1 MPPDRSEG
9 DRFSAAKR
17 SLIGR
22 LVPKS
27 PSAALKPVSVPEPSM
42 QSSGTV
48 LSILAYLT
56 RLALVMGVSVALLV
70 GGGYM
75 IHEQYISEGPLP
87 TDKVVM
93 IKGGLS
99 DVVEQLVQDGVVDR
113 PILLMAA
120 IYMNGVS
127 AKIKAG
133 EYMFKQ
139 KASLED
145 VIGTLTEGKAIL
157 QSILIKEGLTSQQI
171 VDHLKENDY
180 LTGEITNVPP
190 EGSLLPETYKFSR
203 GMSRQQLLDRM
214 MQDQARLVKELWARR
229 VAGLPIQSPAEMVVL
244 ASIVEKE
251 TGKADERSRVAR
263 VFLNRLDKKMRLQ
276 SDPTI
281 IYGLVGGKGS
291 LGRSLTRSDID
302 SQTPYNTYVIP
313 ALPPAPIGN
322 PGRAAL
328 EAVINPSQ
336 TKELYFVADGT
347 GGHVFA
353 ETYEQHLRN
362 VSRWRQ
368 IENERKDIPPP
379 VAQSPSVTVTTP
391 PASGVAKPS
400 APVATAAPATS
411 GVTITPA
418 PSSPAA
424 TTPAASPAP
433 VAPVPVASA
442 SAASASAPA
451 PAASA
456 PAAVVPEPSSGF
468 VMPAQVPLP
477 PVPPAGL
484 RDGSAG
490 AAPSTDQNFDLT
502 TSKTIPKLN

>member
-1 MPPDRSEG
+1 MPPERSEE
-9 DRFSAAKR
+9 DRPLATKR

-27 PSAALKPVSVPEPSM
+27 PSAALKPVSVPEPSKE
-42 QSSGTV
+42 SSGTV
-48 LSILAYLT
+48 LSILGYLT
-56 RLALVMGVSVALLV
+56 RLAIIMGLSVALLL
-70 GGGYM
+70 GAGYT
-75 IHEQYISEGPLP
+75 IYEQYISPGPLP
-87 TDKVVM
+87 TEKVVM

-99 DVVEQLVQDGVVDR
+99 DVVEQLVQDGVVER
-113 PILLMAA
+113 PILLMGA
-120 IYMNGVS
+120 IYLNGVS
-127 AKIKAG
+127 SRIKAG
-133 EYMFKQ
+133 EYIFKQ

-145 VIGTLTEGKAIL
+145 VIGTLTEGKPIL
-157 QSILIKEGLTSQQI
+157 QSIMIKEGLTSQQI
-171 VDHLKENDY
+171 VDHLKDSE
-180 LTGEITNVPP
+180 LLSGEITTVPP
-190 EGSLLPETYKFSR
+190 EGTLLPETYKFSR
-203 GMSRQQLLDRM
+203 GMNRQHLLDRM
-214 MQDQARLVKELWARR
+214 MQDHARVVKELWARR

-291 LGRSLTRSDID
+291 LGRAITRSDIE

-353 ETYEQHLRN
+353 ETYEQHQRN
-362 VSRWRQ
+362 VVRWRQ
-368 IENERKDIPPP
+368 IENERKDTPPLAQTPSSPAIPAAFPPASAPSANSKAPVAAAPAVAAPTTSAVTITPANPP
-379 VAQSPSVTVTTP
+379 VAPV
-391 PASGVAKPS
+391 
-400 APVATAAPATS
+400 APVATA
-411 GVTITPA
+411 TPA
-418 PSSPAA
+418 E
-424 TTPAASPAP
+424 
-433 VAPVPVASA
+433 PVASF
-442 SAASASAPA
+442 
-451 PAASA
+451 
-456 PAAVVPEPSSGF
+456 VPPL
-468 VMPAQVPLP
+468 QVPLP
-477 PVPPAGL
+477 PLPPAGL

-490 AAPSTDQNFDLT
+490 IAAPASDQNFDLT
-502 TSKTIPKLN
+502 TPKTIPKMN

>member
-1 MPPDRSEG
+1 MPPDRSEQ

-48 LSILAYLT
+48 LSILGYLT
-56 RLALVMGVSVALLV
+56 RLAIIMAVAVALLV
-70 GGGYM
+70 GAGYT
-75 IHEQYISEGPLP
+75 IHEQYIAQGPLP

-113 PILLMAA
+113 PILLMAS
-120 IYMNGVS
+120 IYINGVS

-139 KASLED
+139 KASLEE

-157 QSILIKEGLTSQQI
+157 QSIMIKEGLTSQQI
-171 VDHLKENDY
+171 VDHLKESD
-180 LTGEITNVPP
+180 LLSGEITAVPP
-190 EGSLLPETYKFSR
+190 EGTLLPETYKFSR
-203 GMSRQQLLDRM
+203 GMNRQQLLDRM
-214 MQDQARLVKELWARR
+214 MQDQARVVKELWARR

-263 VFLNRLDKKMRLQ
+263 VFLNRLDRKMRLQ

-291 LGRSLTRSDID
+291 LGRAITRSDIE

-353 ETYEQHLRN
+353 ESYEQHQRN
-362 VSRWRQ
+362 VVRWRQ
-368 IENERKDIPPP
+368 IETDRKDAPPPVAQPP
-379 VAQSPSVTVTTP
+379 VAQSPVAQTP
-391 PASGVAKPS
+391 
-400 APVATAAPATS
+400 AAPAAS
-411 GVTITPA
+411 AAAPA
-418 PSSPAA
+418 NAKSP
-424 TTPAASPAP
+424 
-433 VAPVPVASA
+433 APVPVAPAPTTS
-442 SAASASAPA
+442 SVTITPPNQPAAAVAAPA
-451 PAASA
+451 PAPE
-456 PAAVVPEPSSGF
+456 PAATF
-468 VMPAQVPLP
+468 VAPAQVPLP

-490 AAPSTDQNFDLT
+490 AASSASDQNFDLT
-502 TSKTIPKLN
+502 TPKTIPKFN

>member
-1 MPPDRSEG
+1 MPPGNPEE
-9 DRFSAAKR
+9 DRFHVAKR

-42 QSSGTV
+42 ESSGTV
-48 LSILAYLT
+48 LSILGYLT
-56 RLALVMGVSVALLV
+56 RLALIMVISVALLI
-70 GGGYM
+70 GAGYT
-75 IHEQYISEGPLP
+75 INEQYISQGPLP
-87 TDKVVM
+87 TDKVVL

-120 IYMNGVS
+120 IYINGVS
-127 AKIKAG
+127 SKIKAG

-139 KASLED
+139 KASLEE

-157 QSILIKEGLTSQQI
+157 QAILIKEGLTSQQV
-171 VDHLKENDY
+171 VDHLKESEF
-180 LTGEITNVPP
+180 LSGEIISVPP

-203 GMSRQQLLDRM
+203 GMNRQQLLDRM
-214 MQDQARLVKELWARR
+214 MQDQTRVVKELWSRR

-251 TGKADERSRVAR
+251 TGKADERPRVAR
-263 VFLNRLDKKMRLQ
+263 VFLNRLEKKMRLQ

-291 LGRSLTRSDID
+291 LGRSLTRSDIE

-353 ETYEQHLRN
+353 ETLEQHQRN
-362 VSRWRQ
+362 VVRWRQ
-368 IENERKDIPPP
+368 IENDRKE
-379 VAQSPSVTVTTP
+379 S
-391 PASGVAKPS
+391 
-400 APVATAAPATS
+400 
-411 GVTITPA
+411 
-418 PSSPAA
+418 
-424 TTPAASPAP
+424 
-433 VAPVPVASA
+433 
-442 SAASASAPA
+442 
-451 PAASA
+451 SA
-456 PAAVVPEPSSGF
+456 PAAQSPTIPAIAPPASTSPPANSKPVSPAV
-468 VMPAQVPLP
+468 PAQTTPVGNPPIAAAMTPSANVQAPDTAGSFVPPINVPLP
-477 PVPPAGL
+477 PLPPAGL
-484 RDGSAG
+484 RDSSGST
-490 AAPSTDQNFDLT
+490 AAPGPDQNFDLT
-502 TSKTIPKLN
+502 TPKTIPKMN

>member
-1 MPPDRSEG
+1 MPPERSEEDRSL
-9 DRFSAAKR
+9 ATKR

-27 PSAALKPVSVPEPSM
+27 PSAALKPVSVPEPSKE
-42 QSSGTV
+42 SSGTV
-48 LSILAYLT
+48 LSILGYLT
-56 RLALVMGVSVALLV
+56 RLAIIMGLSVALLL
-70 GGGYM
+70 GAGYT
-75 IHEQYISEGPLP
+75 IHEQYISPGPLP

-99 DVVEQLVQDGVVDR
+99 DVVEQLVQDGVVER
-113 PILLMAA
+113 PILLMGA
-120 IYMNGVS
+120 IYLNGVS
-127 AKIKAG
+127 SRIKAG
-133 EYMFKQ
+133 EYIFKQ

-145 VIGTLTEGKAIL
+145 VIGTLTDGKPIL
-157 QSILIKEGLTSQQI
+157 QSIMIKEGLTSQQI
-171 VDHLKENDY
+171 VDHLKDSE
-180 LTGEITNVPP
+180 LLSGEITSVPP
-190 EGSLLPETYKFSR
+190 EGTLLPETYKFSR
-203 GMSRQQLLDRM
+203 GMNRQQLLDRM
-214 MQDQARLVKELWARR
+214 MQDHARVVKELWARR

-291 LGRSLTRSDID
+291 LGRAITRSDIE

-353 ETYEQHLRN
+353 ETYEQHQRN
-362 VSRWRQ
+362 VVRWRQ
-368 IENERKDIPPP
+368 IENDRKDAPPP
-379 VAQSPSVTVTTP
+379 VAQTPALPSIMPGTPPNQAAVP
-391 PASGVAKPS
+391 PASAPS
-400 APVATAAPATS
+400 PANSKAPVIVAPAIPSPTTS
-411 GVTITPA
+411 AVTITPA
-418 PSSPAA
+418 NPPVAPAA
-424 TTPAASPAP
+424 TAAQAEP
-433 VAPVPVASA
+433 SA
-442 SAASASAPA
+442 SF
-451 PAASA
+451 
-456 PAAVVPEPSSGF
+456 VPPL
-468 VMPAQVPLP
+468 QVPLP
-477 PVPPAGL
+477 PLPPAGL

-490 AAPSTDQNFDLT
+490 SAAPASDQNFDLT
-502 TSKTIPKLN
+502 TPKTIPKMN

>member
-1 MPPDRSEG
+1 MPPERSEE
-9 DRFSAAKR
+9 DRPLATKR

-27 PSAALKPVSVPEPSM
+27 PSAALKPVSVPEPSKE
-42 QSSGTV
+42 SSGTV
-48 LSILAYLT
+48 LSILGYLT
-56 RLALVMGVSVALLV
+56 RLAMMMAVAVALLV
-70 GGGYM
+70 GAGYT
-75 IHEQYISEGPLP
+75 IHEQYIAQGPLP

-99 DVVEQLVQDGVVDR
+99 DVVEQLVQDGVVER

-120 IYMNGVS
+120 IYINGVS

-145 VIGTLTEGKAIL
+145 VIGTLTEGKVIL
-157 QSILIKEGLTSQQI
+157 QSIMIKEGLTSQQI
-171 VDHLKENDY
+171 VDHLKENQN
-180 LTGEITNVPP
+180 LSGEITAVPP

-203 GMSRQQLLDRM
+203 GMNRQQLLDRM
-214 MQDQARLVKELWARR
+214 MQDQARVVKELWARR

-263 VFLNRLDKKMRLQ
+263 VFLNRLDKKMRLD
-276 SDPTI
+276 SDATI
-281 IYGLVGGKGS
+281 IYGIAGGKGS
-291 LGRSLTRSDID
+291 LGRPITKSEKM
-302 SQTPYNTYVIP
+302 SQTPFNTYVIP

-336 TKELYFVADGT
+336 TKELFFVADGT

-353 ETYEQHLRN
+353 ETYEQHQRN
-362 VSRWRQ
+362 VVRWRQ
-368 IENERKDIPPP
+368 IENDLKDATPP
-379 VAQSPSVTVTTP
+379 VAQTPAASASP
-391 PASGVAKPS
+391 A
-400 APVATAAPATS
+400 APVAAPANPKAPAPAAPVTAAPVPSSS

-418 PSSPAA
+418 TPPAA
-424 TTPAASPAP
+424 ALA
-433 VAPVPVASA
+433 
-442 SAASASAPA
+442 APA
-451 PAASA
+451 PAPEPA
-456 PAAVVPEPSSGF
+456 PAF
-468 VMPAQVPLP
+468 VAPAQVPLP

-490 AAPSTDQNFDLT
+490 AAPASSDQNFDLT
-502 TSKTIPKLN
+502 TPKTIPKLN

>member
-1 MPPDRSEG
+1 MPPDRSEE

-42 QSSGTV
+42 ESSGTV
-48 LSILAYLT
+48 LSILGYLT
-56 RLALVMGVSVALLV
+56 RLAMIMGISVALLV
-70 GGGYM
+70 AGGYT
-75 IHEQYISEGPLP
+75 IHEQYISQGPLP

-120 IYMNGVS
+120 IYINGVS

-157 QSILIKEGLTSQQI
+157 QSIMIKEGLTSQQI
-171 VDHLKENDY
+171 VDHLKESD
-180 LTGEITNVPP
+180 LLSGEITAVPP

-203 GMSRQQLLDRM
+203 GMGRQQLLDRM
-214 MQDQARLVKELWARR
+214 MQDQARVVKELWARR

-291 LGRSLTRSDID
+291 LGRSITRSDIE

-362 VSRWRQ
+362 VARWRQ
-368 IENERKDIPPP
+368 VENDRKDVPPPIAQSP
-379 VAQSPSVTVTTP
+379 VAQSPVTQTP
-391 PASGVAKPS
+391 VAQTPATVPVSTPAKPQ
-400 APVATAAPATS
+400 APAAAPSTS
-411 GVTITPA
+411 GVTITP
-418 PSSPAA
+418 PSPPA
-424 TTPAASPAP
+424 AP
-433 VAPVPVASA
+433 VA
-442 SAASASAPA
+442 APA
-451 PAASA
+451 PAPE
-456 PAAVVPEPSSGF
+456 PAATF
-468 VMPAQVPLP
+468 VAPAQVPLP
-477 PVPPAGL
+477 PLPPAGL
-484 RDGSAG
+484 REGSAG
-490 AAPSTDQNFDLT
+490 AAQPPSDQNFDLT
-502 TSKTIPKLN
+502 TGKTIPKLN

>member
-1 MPPDRSEG
+1 MPPDRSEQ

-42 QSSGTV
+42 ESGGTV
-48 LSILAYLT
+48 LSILGYLT
-56 RLALVMGVSVALLV
+56 RLAMIMGVAVALLV
-70 GGGYM
+70 GAGYT
-75 IHEQYISEGPLP
+75 IHEQYIAQGPLP

-113 PILLMAA
+113 PILLMAS
-120 IYMNGVS
+120 IYINGVS

-139 KASLED
+139 KASLEE

-157 QSILIKEGLTSQQI
+157 QSIMIKEGLTSQQI
-171 VDHLKENDY
+171 VDHLKESD
-180 LTGEITNVPP
+180 LLSGEITAVPP

-203 GMSRQQLLDRM
+203 GMNRQQLLDRM
-214 MQDQARLVKELWARR
+214 MQDQARVVKELWARR

-263 VFLNRLDKKMRLQ
+263 VFLNRLDRKMRLQ

-291 LGRSLTRSDID
+291 LGRSITRSDIE

-353 ETYEQHLRN
+353 ESYEQHQRN
-362 VSRWRQ
+362 VVRWRQ
-368 IENERKDIPPP
+368 IENDRKDAPPP
-379 VAQSPSVTVTTP
+379 VAQTP
-391 PASGVAKPS
+391 AAPAAS
-400 APVATAAPATS
+400 TAAPAN
-411 GVTITPA
+411 A
-418 PSSPAA
+418 K
-424 TTPAASPAP
+424 SPAP
-433 VAPVPVASA
+433 VQTTSSVTLTPRNPP
-442 SAASASAPA
+442 AAAVVAPA
-451 PAASA
+451 PAPAPE
-456 PAAVVPEPSSGF
+456 PAATF
-468 VMPAQVPLP
+468 VAPAQVPLP
-477 PVPPAGL
+477 PVPPPGL

-490 AAPSTDQNFDLT
+490 ASPAVSDQNFDLT
-502 TSKTIPKLN
+502 TTKTIPKLN

>member
-1 MPPDRSEG
+1 MPPDRSEE

-42 QSSGTV
+42 ESSGTV
-48 LSILAYLT
+48 LSILGYLT
-56 RLALVMGVSVALLV
+56 RLAMIMGISVALLV
-70 GGGYM
+70 AGGYT
-75 IHEQYISEGPLP
+75 IHEQYISQGPLP

-120 IYMNGVS
+120 IYINGVS

-157 QSILIKEGLTSQQI
+157 QSIMIKEGLTSQQI
-171 VDHLKENDY
+171 VDHLKESD
-180 LTGEITNVPP
+180 LLSGEITAVPP

-203 GMSRQQLLDRM
+203 GMGRQQLLDRM
-214 MQDQARLVKELWARR
+214 MQDQARVVKELWARR

-291 LGRSLTRSDID
+291 LGRSITRSDIE

-362 VSRWRQ
+362 VARWRQ
-368 IENERKDIPPP
+368 VENERKDAPPPIAQSP
-379 VAQSPSVTVTTP
+379 VAQSPVAQTP
-391 PASGVAKPS
+391 AVPA
-400 APVATAAPATS
+400 APVAAPSKPQAPAAAPATS

-418 PSSPAA
+418 SPPAAPVATPAPAPEPAA
-424 TTPAASPAP
+424 TF
-433 VAPVPVASA
+433 VA
-442 SAASASAPA
+442 
-451 PAASA
+451 
-456 PAAVVPEPSSGF
+456 
-468 VMPAQVPLP
+468 PAQVPLP
-477 PVPPAGL
+477 PLPPAGL
-484 RDGSAG
+484 REGSAG
-490 AAPSTDQNFDLT
+490 AVQPPSDQNFDLT
-502 TSKTIPKLN
+502 TGKTIPKLN

>member
-1 MPPDRSEG
+1 MPPDRSEQ

-48 LSILAYLT
+48 LTILGYLT
-56 RLALVMGVSVALLV
+56 RLAIIMAVAVALLV
-70 GGGYM
+70 GAGYT
-75 IHEQYISEGPLP
+75 IHEQYIAQGPLP

-113 PILLMAA
+113 PILLMAS
-120 IYMNGVS
+120 IYINGVS

-139 KASLED
+139 KASLEE

-157 QSILIKEGLTSQQI
+157 QSIMIKEGLTSQQI
-171 VDHLKENDY
+171 VDHLKESD
-180 LTGEITNVPP
+180 LLSGEITAVPP
-190 EGSLLPETYKFSR
+190 EGTLLPETYKFSR
-203 GMSRQQLLDRM
+203 GMNRQQLLDRM
-214 MQDQARLVKELWARR
+214 MQDQARVVKELWARR

-263 VFLNRLDKKMRLQ
+263 VFLNRLDRKMRLQ

-291 LGRSLTRSDID
+291 LGRAITRSDIE

-353 ETYEQHLRN
+353 ESYEQHQRN
-362 VSRWRQ
+362 VVRWRQ
-368 IENERKDIPPP
+368 IETDRKDAPPPVAQPP
-379 VAQSPSVTVTTP
+379 VAQSPVAQTP
-391 PASGVAKPS
+391 
-400 APVATAAPATS
+400 AAPAAS
-411 GVTITPA
+411 AAAPA
-418 PSSPAA
+418 NAKSP
-424 TTPAASPAP
+424 
-433 VAPVPVASA
+433 APVPVAPAPTTS
-442 SAASASAPA
+442 SVTITPPNQPAAAVAAPA
-451 PAASA
+451 PAPE
-456 PAAVVPEPSSGF
+456 PAATF
-468 VMPAQVPLP
+468 VAPAQVPLP

-490 AAPSTDQNFDLT
+490 AASSASDQNFDLT
-502 TSKTIPKLN
+502 TPKTIPKFN